1 MTDEAI
7 REGFAALKDNAQ
19 YQRLYQSARCR
30 SEADW
35 LVGINF
41 TRLFTLRY
49 GTQTD
54 GGPGADAYAGL
65 ACGTAAGYRQ
75 PFSLSHIFS

>member
-7 REGFAALKDNAQ
+7 RDGFAALKDNAQ
-19 YQRLYQSARCR
+19 YQRLYQSALCR

-41 TRLFTLRY
+41 TRRTYSKISCPSRPASVAQMISSLRLISCC
-49 GTQTD
+49 T
-54 GGPGADAYAGL
+54 
-65 ACGTAAGYRQ
+65 TAN
-75 PFSLSHIFS
+75 